1 MTIKDNKTKRKN
13 RHFDE
18 DFKRNALIKLE
29 SRGTA
34 SVEQVAHS
42 VGVAAS
48 QLYDWKAKLGKQ
60 PEVVESMETEN
71 KRLRRELAQMT
82 KERDILRKSTAL
94 FAKDY
99 V

>member
-48 QLYDWKAKLGKQ
+48 QLYDW
-60 PEVVESMETEN
+60 
-71 KRLRRELAQMT
+71 
-82 KERDILRKSTAL
+82 
-94 FAKDY
+94 
-99 V
+99 

>member
-13 RHFDE
+13 RQFDE

-34 SVEQVAHS
+34 SVEQVAQS
-42 VGVAAS
+42 LGVAES
-48 QLYDWKAKLGKQ
+48 QLYAWKSKLGKQ
-60 PEVVESMETEN
+60 PEVVESVEN
-71 KRLRRELAQMT
+71 EVKRLRRELAQMT